1 MKKLIIGISGVV
13 AALLLAA
20 LVAPSFIDWNAYRAE
35 ISTEVR
41 KATGRKLTIEGAI
54 DVALLPAPK
63 LSAAKV
69 RFANLD
75 GAHATH
81 MARLEALDVRIAF
94 WPLLSG
100 KVVVNSVVLRGA
112 DIELEALADGRVNW
126 QLAPAG
132 KSTSARGTDSG
143 SGTASEAVRLD
154 QVIIER
160 GRVTYRDSRKGTVE
174 KIEGINARLAA
185 ETLSGPFVLRA
196 RAVVRKV
203 PVSIEARTGR
213 VSEGRSTPVSGE
225 LQLTDAK
232 AKAAFAGTFVTGAA
246 VQADLK
252 VEASGD
258 SLAAVIQSVSGGGQA
273 PALLARKFA
282 LNAAIAGDARALS
295 VNDIT
300 LRLNGTRLTGAL
312 NAALGTVTSVD
323 ATFGINTLDLDSWLA
338 VTDGAKPATKPG
350 SAKVA
355 TKSGGAR
362 PGAGDEKK
370 ASFALPKDLR
380 VNFDGR
386 IGGITFHKGSVR
398 DVTIQGR
405 MARGRVNLTR
415 LAARLPGGS
424 NLTLSGRLTARAG
437 TPQFN
442 GRIDAAASD
451 LRALFDWAGV
461 DHGAIA
467 PDRLR
472 KASFR
477 SGLGFGPG
485 RIELRNMDLR
495 FDSSRLQGGVVIAL
509 RDRIGIGANLVIN
522 RLNLDAYRA
531 GSKPGAKPVKGAGAK
546 LKRSAKNDIKNN
558 AKNDTKNGGGLTA
571 FGAFDANIRAKA
583 RTLTVQGMALNGVR
597 FDGSLIRGDLTVKT
611 LRVAGVMGGSL
622 NLTGKVRGLD
632 KQPVPDLNFKLKAKS
647 PGKLLALA
655 GIRSK
660 DAITKL
666 APLTLTGRFKSEA
679 QATRLDAQ
687 LVAGALKLG
696 LKGEIAGLAGLPSAA
711 LDFTADYPRY
721 TDFMRLSLPGF
732 TPSEAAPG
740 AFSLSARAESAGLDI
755 KLTNV
760 AARLGPTRLTGTA
773 TLALAAAR
781 PKLTADVKADVITAA
796 HFIPKAGPKES
807 AVPSRARFAPA
818 PIKSA
823 GHGAPWTDAPLALD
837 GLRAFDADVKIEAKT
852 LLWRA
857 WKVANPR
864 IDATLA
870 DGRLDLRRVSGKTAG
885 GNFLMT
891 GALTAP
897 VKKGAVTLAAE
908 LDITRADLAKA
919 MFNAT
924 AVDLTRG
931 TVSFRMKLAGAG
943 TTSRTLVSSLKGEG
957 TLEAVDG
964 AVKGFDLNR
973 VNNQLKNLNKPASFL
988 GLLQS
993 AMSGGTT
1000 KFSKLGSSFKIAK
1013 GVVRSNDIAL
1023 TADGGTGQGRLVADL
1038 PKWRIDSS
1046 SEFRLTGHKDAPPFR
1061 MALKGPLDN
1070 PSRIFNLNELQ
1081 SWIFS
1086 RGAGALLQQLLKPK
1100 KSGTPTANPKAET
1113 PVQPSQQ
1120 PQPPK
1125 PEDFIRGIFDLLQK
1139 K

>member
-1 MKKLIIGISGVV
+1 GISGIV

-35 ISTEVR
+35 IATEVR
-41 KATGRKLTIEGAI
+41 KATGRKLTIDGAI

-63 LSAAKV
+63 LSATKV
-69 RFANLD
+69 KFANLD
-75 GAHATH
+75 GAHASH
-81 MARLEALDVRIAF
+81 MARLDALDVRIAF

-100 KVVVNSVVLRGA
+100 KVVVSSVVLRGA
-112 DIELEALADGRVNW
+112 DIELESLADGRVSW
-126 QLAPAG
+126 QLMPMEKSAPAS
-132 KSTSARGTDSG
+132 STGGG
-143 SGTASEAVRLD
+143 SDAASEAVRLD

-160 GRVTYRDSRKGTVE
+160 GRITYRDSRKGTVE
-174 KIEGINARLAA
+174 RIEGINARLAA
-185 ETLSGPFVLRA
+185 ATLSGPFVLRA

-203 PVSIEARTGR
+203 PVSLEARTGR
-213 VSEGRSTPVSGE
+213 LSEGRPTSVSGE

-232 AKAAFAGTFVTGAA
+232 AKATFTGTFMTGAVA
-246 VQADLK
+246 QADLK

-258 SLAAVIQSVSGGGQA
+258 NLADVIQAVSGGGQA
-273 PALLARKFA
+273 SPILARKFV
-282 LNAAIAGDARALS
+282 LNAALAGNARTLN

-300 LRLNGTRLTGAL
+300 LQLNGTRVTGAL

-338 VTDGAKPATKPG
+338 VVGGTKPG
-350 SAKVA
+350 DKKGAEKNDA
-355 TKSGGAR
+355 EKENSGKEG
-362 PGAGDEKK
+362 G
-370 ASFALPKDLR
+370 FALSQDLR
-380 VNFDGR
+380 VAFDGR
-386 IGGITFHKGSVR
+386 IGGVTFHKGSVR

-405 MARGRVNLTR
+405 MDRGRINLTR

-424 NLTLSGRLTARAG
+424 NLTLSGRLAARAG
-437 TPQFN
+437 APQFD
-442 GRIDAAASD
+442 GRIDATASD

-477 SGLGFGPG
+477 SGLGFAPG
-485 RIELRNMDLR
+485 RVELRDMDMR
-495 FDSSRLQGGVVIAL
+495 FDSSRVQGGIVLAL
-509 RDRIGIGANLVIN
+509 RDRIGIGVNLVVD
-522 RLNLDAYRA
+522 RLNLDAYTVRSEPGGKPAKTA
-531 GSKPGAKPVKGAGAK
+531 GGKKSGTKK
-546 LKRSAKNDIKNN
+546 SAKK
-558 AKNDTKNGGGLTA
+558 GGGLAA
-571 FGAFDANIRAKA
+571 FGAFDANIRAEA
-583 RTLTVQGMALNGVR
+583 RALTVQGMALGGVR

-611 LRVAGVMGGSL
+611 LRVARVMGGSL

-632 KQPVPDLNFKLKAKS
+632 KQPVPDLNFKLEAKS

-655 GIRSK
+655 GIRDK
-660 DAITKL
+660 DAAAKL
-666 APLTLTGRFKSEA
+666 APLTFTGNFKSEA
-679 QATRLDAQ
+679 QAARLDAQ
-687 LVAGALKLG
+687 LTAGSLKLG
-696 LKGEIAGLAGLPSAA
+696 LKGKIAGLTGLPNVA
-711 LDFTADYPRY
+711 LDFTADYPRF
-721 TDFMRLSLPGF
+721 TDFMGLSLPGF
-732 TPSEAAPG
+732 TPSEPAPG

-755 KLTNV
+755 KLTKV
-760 AARLGPTRLTGTA
+760 MARLGPTRLTGTA
-773 TLALAAAR
+773 TLALAALR
-781 PKLTADVKADVITAA
+781 PKLTADMKADVITAA
-796 HFIPKAGPKES
+796 HFIPKAGGGT
-807 AVPSRARFAPA
+807 ATAPSQARFAPV
-818 PIKSA
+818 PIQSA
-823 GHGAPWTDAPLALD
+823 GGGAPWTDKPLALE
-837 GLRAFDADVKIEAKT
+837 GLRTFDADIKIEAKT
-852 LLWRA
+852 LNWRA

-870 DGRLDLRRVSGKTAG
+870 NGQLDLRRVSGKTVG

-891 GALTAP
+891 GMLAAP
-897 VKKGAVTLAAE
+897 TKKGQAAKLAVD
-908 LDITRADLAKA
+908 LDISRADLAKA

-943 TTSRTLVSSLKGEG
+943 TTSRALASSLQGEG
-957 TLEAVDG
+957 TLEAVEG
-964 AVKGFDLNR
+964 EVKGFDLSR
-973 VNNQLKNLNKPASFL
+973 VNAQLKNLNKPASFL
-988 GLLQS
+988 TLLQS

-1000 KFSKLGSSFKIAK
+1000 KFSKLNGSFKIAK
-1013 GVVRSNDIAL
+1013 GVVRSNDIVL
-1023 TADGGTGQGRLVADL
+1023 VADGGTGQGRLVADL

-1100 KSGTPTANPKAET
+1100 KSKTTTASPTTET

-1120 PQPPK
+1120 PRQPK